1 MKLPFTKPKKMERID
16 YHFSLKDDE
25 FMIETKFEA
34 KESAFV
40 DFFNKIARKT
50 HVQEGWNDINKD
62 AWELDEGSKGAVEKK
77 LLKAMNYKGILAKV
91 RKTNGLEEL
100 KVVFVKIASVQY
112 QKTETGYDIKIKIT
126 GLQTGVD

>member
-16 YHFSLKDDE
+16 YHFSLKEDE
-25 FMIETKFEA
+25 FTIETQFSA

-50 HVQEGWNDINKD
+50 KVQEGWNDINQD

-77 LLKAMNYKGILAKV
+77 LLKAMNYKGILSKV
-91 RKTNGLEEL
+91 RKTKGIENL
-100 KVVFVKIASVQY
+100 KVVYVKTASVQY

-126 GLQTGVD
+126 GLQTGVE